1 MIFSTRRAR
10 PTPKPSPVLLSA
22 TRSTSSP
29 AASPQNKPRSSA
41 NRTATSLIS
50 RPRSVRPPPTRP
62 PFGSRSLLPV
72 SPLPGADSGLWC
84 RSCPSLCGHGG
95 VIHLCARPML
105 TVLVSPIRTPPPSPP
120 PPHTCHTLAGQG
132 IYQWGRGFSDGG
144 QASTR
149 AVPGDVDRAVLALIA
164 VQRPCRPRHSPGA
177 HRGEGMRVLDRELRG
192 GEGGGGKKL
201 FTCPPPASPTRSR
214 RHRHVTNLSPL
225 QLDLHPHRTNR
236 RHPPSMSALR
246 LAHSLA
252 LPCGRP
258 RSIADGRAGRRV
270 PLVGDPAS
278 PPSRRPAPRPT
289 RLDRKCTVI
298 ASGDGDPPPP
308 LSLSLSPN
316 THASTKIGTHECCW
330 RLACRSPECGPGHLL
345 ARRQCCYIVVAAH
358 ANAEHARAQ
367 GARQP
372 VLVCRA
378 ERWSGRCY

>member
-10 PTPKPSPVLLSA
+10 PTSKPSPLLLSA

-132 IYQWGRGFSDGG
+132 IYQCGRGFSDGG

-258 RSIADGRAGRRV
+258 RTHPFTHSLTPSPPTSCVSPSLPRREHRLFWLERCDGPHPLHRGVRAGTDMASTSCCTVSHRLASANAATIVPPRV
-270 PLVGDPAS
+270 IYRALLDVLVG
-278 PPSRRPAPRPT
+278 
-289 RLDRKCTVI
+289 
-298 ASGDGDPPPP
+298 
-308 LSLSLSPN
+308 
-316 THASTKIGTHECCW
+316 
-330 RLACRSPECGPGHLL
+330 
-345 ARRQCCYIVVAAH
+345 
-358 ANAEHARAQ
+358 
-367 GARQP
+367 
-372 VLVCRA
+372 
-378 ERWSGRCY
+378 